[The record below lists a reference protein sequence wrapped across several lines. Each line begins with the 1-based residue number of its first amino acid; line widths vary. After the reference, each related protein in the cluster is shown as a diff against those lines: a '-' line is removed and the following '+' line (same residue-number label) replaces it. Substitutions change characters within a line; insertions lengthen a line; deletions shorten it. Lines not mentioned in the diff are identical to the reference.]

1 MKRSQENKLYDLDA
15 LFDTYNIDNPY
26 EQYKRLEFVEKL
38 KNYIK
43 LKAATILE
51 LGCASGQMTKI
62 LAGMAK
68 NVVAIEGSVRFAKIT
83 KERLRNEKNVKI
95 IVSLFE
101 DFYINQKF
109 DCVICHHVLEHLE
122 NPSIVLQRI
131 KSHMKRNAM
140 LAVSVPNAYA
150 LSRQLAVKMGLL
162 SSVYELTEND
172 RHHGH
177 YRVYDWKK
185 LEEELTGNGFTIIGK
200 RGLSF
205 KLFSDK
211 QNIEILNANII
222 GEEQIRG
229 LWQLADDFPEFSGA
243 IMMVAKKF

>member
-1 MKRSQENKLYDLDA
+1 M
-15 LFDTYNIDNPY
+15 
-26 EQYKRLEFVEKL
+26 
-38 KNYIK
+38 
-43 LKAATILE
+43 
-51 LGCASGQMTKI
+51 
-62 LAGMAK
+62 
-68 NVVAIEGSVRFAKIT
+68 
-83 KERLRNEKNVKI
+83 
-95 IVSLFE
+95 SLFE
-101 DFYINQKF
+101 DFFINKKF

-122 NPSIVLQRI
+122 KPGIVLQRI
-131 KSHMKRNAM
+131 KSHMKKNGI

-185 LEEELTGNGFTIIGK
+185 LEAQLTRSGFTVIGK
-200 RGLSF
+200 HGLSF

-211 QNIEILNANII
+211 QNIEMLNANII

-229 LWQLADDFPEFSGA
+229 LWQLADELPDLAGV
-243 IMMVAKKF
+243 IMVIAKKS